1 MLDTVVVCAHLA
13 LMLTVGLVVSGR
25 TRARTLSEFALGGRN
40 HSNWVLAA
48 TFFAAAMGGAA
59 TLGNAERAFRV
70 GVTYPFVCAV
80 GFALAELFTAQWLAA
95 RVQRFAGCI
104 SCGDIMGRLYGRGG
118 QVATGLVTVVMCLV
132 GVGAQLAALSYIGEL
147 LGVPYRWGA
156 FLGIATVVLYSTW
169 GGVRSVAVTDVWQL
183 ITMLFAAVLLSVFGI
198 VHVGGFEALVLQVPV
213 QHTALFP
220 TRASA
225 WEHGSLLLLFS
236 FPFLSPPKVHRL
248 LLARDSKQAITCL
261 RISALLKAV
270 LIVMTGCVGLV
281 ALALA
286 PNIQANTAMPFVIQ
300 QVLPVGL
307 RGLAMAGLISAMMS
321 TCDSLLHTAGIALVH
336 DVLTPLRRIRLPIEH
351 ELLCVRVATVSL
363 ALLCVALV
371 RENVNVIDLVLRNFS
386 VWWPTLFIPLLLGL
400 LGVRAS
406 QQALI
411 CSCVSGFICWLLWPY
426 TGFGVLLPLRAAVP
440 AMVCNL
446 FVFFLVRFLQAKREA
461 DTGVAKEQSGD

>member
-25 TRARTLSEFALGGRN
+25 YRARTLSEFALGGRN

-48 TFFAAAMGGAA
+48 TFFAAAMGGSA
-59 TLGNAERAFRV
+59 TIGNAERAFRV
-70 GVTYPFVCAV
+70 GITYPFVCAV

-104 SCGDIMGRLYGRGG
+104 SCGDIMGQLYGRGG
-118 QVATGLVTVVMCLV
+118 QIATGVVTVVMCLV

-147 LGVPYRWGA
+147 LGVSYRWGS

-183 ITMLFAAVLLSVFGI
+183 ITMLFAAVLLCVFGL
-198 VHVGGFEALVLQVPV
+198 VRVGGMQALMSQVPV
-213 QHTALFP
+213 QHTLLFP

-225 WEHGSLLLLFS
+225 WEHGAWLLLFS

-248 LLARDSKQAITCL
+248 LLSRDARQAIVCL
-261 RISALLKAV
+261 RISALLKAG

-286 PNIQANTAMPFVIQ
+286 PNIQANAAMPFVIQ

-336 DVLTPLRRIRLPIEH
+336 DVVTPLRDARLSVNR
-351 ELLCVRVATVSL
+351 ELLCVRGATVGL
-363 ALLCVALV
+363 AVLCVALV

-386 VWWPTLFIPLLLGL
+386 LWWPTLFVPLLLGL
-400 LGVRAS
+400 LQVRAS
-406 QQALI
+406 HAALM
-411 CSCVSGFICWLLWPY
+411 SACVSGLICWLLWPY
-426 TGFGVLLPLRAAVP
+426 LSIGGLLPVPAVVP
-440 AMVCNL
+440 AMICNL
-446 FVFFLVRFLQAKREA
+446 LVFLLVRFLQNRLPH
-461 DTGVAKEQSGD
+461 D